1 MLSRMIARL
10 LLKVGLSLGILL
22 GIASYAHYLMGGDPG
37 ALWRRVAGGAIDGAA
52 DSFGELRGRV
62 RAPVAALAGGG
73 ADTPRRDSLWTWR
86 DANGVTHYA
95 SERPAGVDA
104 ARITVDPDVNV
115 LAPTRAP
122 EPPGARSAGGA
133 PSRGDP
139 GSPAGVGA
147 PLGAAAAAA
156 GGGAVRGTSRRDSAD
171 DEALPGI
178 AGAVLRARGDAP
190 APDPAQAEA
199 LLRLLQPGAR

>member
-37 ALWRRVAGGAIDGAA
+37 SLWRRVAGGAIDGAA
-52 DSFGELRGRV
+52 DSLGELRGKV

-73 ADTPRRDSLWTWR
+73 ADASRRDELWTWR
-86 DANGVTHYA
+86 DANGVTHFA

-104 ARITVDPDVNV
+104 TRITVDPDVNV

-122 EPPGARSAGGA
+122 ESPAARSAGGGTSGGA
-133 PSRGDP
+133 
-139 GSPAGVGA
+139 AGTAVTGGLPFGA
-147 PLGAAAAAA
+147 ASGAAADGSSQRERGDA
-156 GGGAVRGTSRRDSAD
+156 GAG
-171 DEALPGI
+171 EALPGI